1 MKRFLK
7 STTIWTP
14 VWMITLLVF
23 IMTLIYVPTFTSMMT
38 NMEEL
43 PVLII
48 NEDQGAELQD
58 QKVNFGNNIE
68 TALIESAES
77 NTLEWQNIA
86 SRDEAMELLNT
97 GKDVAAVVI
106 PADYS
111 ESLQTL
117 KTGLVSNLSGLEA
130 VSFEV
135 IINEASGQSATGVTT
150 QAVTGV
156 VNSISNSLTAEIA
169 KALSTGENQLS
180 AENALLLAQPIATTK
195 TTAAE
200 PLIDSG
206 MSSFIIG
213 MVLVI
218 SGMLGSSLIKSYI
231 NGVEKELQPL
241 NQKRQ
246 HYAGMH
252 AEIVLGFCLSVS
264 VSILVMMAV
273 FGIYGMPHTANLFSI
288 FLFMILS
295 LMTMFMLYTT
305 VSIFLGLKWSLLIN
319 FPLNIMGIMASGGSI
334 SLYGLPSVVHFFSSF
349 LPSRYVMDG
358 LRSLVYYNGRMESGL
373 EKSLLVLSI
382 YLVVTIICC
391 YWIYYSRR
399 PKIKD

>member
-1 MKRFLK
+1 MK
-7 STTIWTP
+7 
-14 VWMITLLVF
+14 LV
-23 IMTLIYVPTFTSMMT
+23 
-38 NMEEL
+38 
-43 PVLII
+43 
-48 NEDQGAELQD
+48 
-58 QKVNFGNNIE
+58 
-68 TALIESAES
+68 
-77 NTLEWQNIA
+77 
-86 SRDEAMELLNT
+86 EAM
-97 GKDVAAVVI
+97 
-106 PADYS
+106 
-111 ESLQTL
+111 
-117 KTGLVSNLSGLEA
+117 
-130 VSFEV
+130 
-135 IINEASGQSATGVTT
+135 GVTT

-180 AENALLLAQPIATTK
+180 AENALLLVQPIVTTQ

-213 MVLVI
+213 MVLI
-218 SGMLGSSLIKSYI
+218 IAGMLGSSLIKSYI
-231 NGVEKELQPL
+231 NGVEQELQPL

-264 VSILVMMAV
+264 VSILVMVAV

-288 FLFMILS
+288 FLFMILG

-305 VSIFLGLKWSLLIN
+305 VSVFIGLKWSLLIN

-358 LRSLVYYNGRMESGL
+358 LRSLIYYNGIMDSGL